1 MTEAALGTGMRRG
14 QPAASCAAGKKC
26 RLPLRYPIDSRGILR
41 YDERRIAVRRASAGE
56 EGFV

>member
-1 MTEAALGTGMRRG
+1 MTEAALGTGMCRG

-26 RLPLRYPIDSRGILR
+26 RLPLRFPIDSWGIQR